1 MPSDSRGFSMRV
13 NEGKAITELDCSFQ
27 RLGCISCLSTI
38 TFSPYVTHTPTYVH
52 TLNIPH
58 LFCFWEGGLSLLC
71 STYLSKLD
79 AGSGCLTASVKLWCG
94 SLILGSM
101 HLEVFI
107 IIIFKKVEETS
118 WMEASGSA
126 VHLGE
131 TKPLAC
137 WRWMESSGQ
146 GFGVPTIFQS
156 YIPEG
161 WFCLMNGLYCGEEVK
176 RSMSLLSFAGV
187 CMCHG
192 GSCSHLVAVEDLNTF
207 SGVFYQ
213 NRIVVSFWYIGNIL
227 QLIVSGLLWWVK
239 ML

>member
-1 MPSDSRGFSMRV
+1 MIVSECRCDRESGV
-13 NEGKAITELDCSFQ
+13 NAIWFQ
-27 RLGCISCLSTI
+27 RFLHACQWRKGHHRVGLFLSKVRLHLMFEHY
-38 TFSPYVTHTPTYVH
+38 TFSLYVTHTQIYVH
-52 TLNIPH
+52 TLNILH

-79 AGSGCLTASVKLWCG
+79 AGSGCLTASVKLWCD

-118 WMEASGSA
+118 WMEAFGSV

-131 TKPLAC
+131 SKPLAC

-156 YIPEG
+156 YIPGG

-192 GSCSHLVAVEDLNTF
+192 DSCSHLVAVEDLNTF

-213 NRIVVSFWYIGNIL
+213 NRIVVSF
-227 QLIVSGLLWWVK
+227 
-239 ML
+239 